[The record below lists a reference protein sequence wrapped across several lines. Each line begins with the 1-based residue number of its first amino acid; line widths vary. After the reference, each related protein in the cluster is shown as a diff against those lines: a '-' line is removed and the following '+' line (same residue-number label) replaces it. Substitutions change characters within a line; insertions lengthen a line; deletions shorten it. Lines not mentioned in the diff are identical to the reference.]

1 MYLIFDTETTGLP
14 RNFNAPITDL
24 DNWPRVV
31 QLAWQLHDEAGEL
44 ISQQDFIIRPEGFNI
59 PFESERVHG
68 ISTELALAVGESLSD
83 VLALFNKDLT
93 RAKFMVGHNLR
104 FDLNVMGA
112 EYLRMGQETPL
123 TKPVLDT
130 CTENSALLCQIP
142 GGRGGKFKLPTLT
155 ELHQHLFNE
164 PFNEAHNATAD
175 VEATTRCF
183 LELLRQEHYTLEEI
197 LQEPGYFES
206 YRTLNPAPIQK
217 IGIQHVNLK
226 AESEKL
232 RAAKRPAQ
240 DPPVVKS
247 AISLDSDG
255 LVFAHLHNHT
265 QYSILQST
273 AEVSALIHK
282 AVTLKQPAVALTDT
296 GNMMAAFQF
305 EKIASAHNA
314 KVQVARAEAEANGEP
329 FDQQEIL
336 PIIGCEFNVCRSHQ
350 DKTVK
355 DNGYQIVCLAK
366 NKNGYQNLIKL
377 ASIAYTQGMYYVPR
391 IDKELLIQYKEDLI
405 VLSGNLYGEIPSL
418 LLNVGERQAEEALLW
433 WKSEFASDFY
443 IEIGRHGLEVEER
456 LNPMLVALA
465 DQHQVK
471 IVATNNTYYV
481 EQKDAIAHDVLLC
494 VKDNELVETPKGRGR
509 GFRYGLEN
517 DSYYMRSTEE
527 MLALFSDLPQAI
539 ANVAEIIEKCEHY
552 GLAREVLLPAF
563 DIPAEFIDPQDA
575 IDGGKRGENA
585 FLRHLTYEGA
595 KRRYTELTTE
605 ITERIDFELATIEK
619 TGYPGYFL
627 IVQDFCNAA
636 RQMGVSVGP
645 GRGSA
650 AGSAVAYCI
659 GITNVDPIQ
668 YDLLFER
675 FLNPDRVSMPDIDID
690 FDDEGRGRV
699 IDYVINKYG
708 ANQVAQIITYGT
720 MAAKS
725 AIRDTA
731 RVMNLPLPEADRL
744 AKLIPDLSL
753 RKLFSMPEPE
763 LIDKLRNQEAI
774 GNAKELRRI
783 YQGSDLQ
790 AQVLQKAMEI
800 EGSVRNTGIH
810 ACGVIITP
818 DDLTNFVPVATAK
831 DSDMVCTQYDNAVA
845 EAAGL
850 LKMDFLGLKTLTLI
864 KDAVRLVKENRGIDL
879 DPDTFPIDDEATY
892 ALFQRGETVG
902 IFQYESP
909 GMQKHLKEL
918 RPTLF
923 ADLIAMNALYR
934 PGPMEY
940 IPSYCKRKHG
950 EEPIIYDLQDCEEY
964 LQETYGI
971 TVYQEQVMLLSQKLA
986 DFTKGE
992 ADTLR
997 KAMGKKDR
1005 KVLDKMKP
1013 TFIERATAKGHAA
1026 PTLEKIWKDWEA
1038 FASYAFNKS
1047 HSTCYAWVAYQTA
1060 YLKANYPAEYMA
1072 SVLSNNMSDIKQV
1085 SFFMEE
1091 CRRMGIEV
1099 LGPDINESGFTF
1111 SVNAAGAIRFGLGA
1125 IKGMGSGP
1133 VEAILEERKN
1143 GPFESIFDVTKRIN
1157 LRLCNKRAFES
1168 LVYAGGF
1175 DSFKDVHRA
1184 QYMVADANGRTFLD
1198 AAIRYGA
1205 SVQEQA
1211 QSAQHSMFGE
1221 ATGTTMP
1228 APTFPRTEEWPA
1240 IYKLNR
1246 EKEVVGIFI
1255 SGHPLDDYKV
1265 EISSFCTG
1273 TVSMLN
1279 DPAAYL
1285 GRDLLIAAIITNAE
1299 HRITKRG
1306 DAFGSLIIED
1316 YQEAFKLNLFNE
1328 SYLKFKHFMEPGT
1341 FVAIKGRIEVPR
1353 FRQYP
1358 EFVVHQI
1365 ELLQELRDKRAKM
1378 LKLRFS
1384 AKQLDQMVIEQLHE
1398 LFEANPGA
1406 CQLHFTVFDPLDGVE
1421 VSLPSRSVKV
1431 QPSSQLFKELARLDI
1446 QFKLN

>member
-1 MYLIFDTETTGLP
+1 MYLVFDTETTGLP
-14 RNFNAPITDL
+14 RDFKAPITDL

-44 ISQQDFIIRPEGFNI
+44 IIQKDYIIRPDGFNI
-59 PFESERVHG
+59 PFESERIHG
-68 ISTELALAVGESLSD
+68 ISTELALAVGENLST
-83 VLALFNKDLT
+83 VLELFQKDLA
-93 RAKFMVGHNLR
+93 RSNFMVGHNLK
-104 FDLNVMGA
+104 FDLNVLGC
-112 EYLRMGQETPL
+112 EFIRLGQETPL

-130 CTENSALLCQIP
+130 CTERSAQLCQIP

-155 ELHQHLFNE
+155 ELHLHLFNE
-164 PFNEAHNATAD
+164 GFNEAHNATAD
-175 VEATTRCF
+175 VESTARCF
-183 LELLRQEHYTLEEI
+183 LELLRKAQYTLEEI
-197 LQEPGYFES
+197 HQESGYFES
-206 YRTLNPAPIQK
+206 YQALNPKPIQK
-217 IGIQHVNLK
+217 IGLQHLNLK
-226 AESEKL
+226 AESNKL
-232 RAAKRPAQ
+232 YALKKPLPK
-240 DPPVVKS
+240 PPSRQPNQEIKKE
-247 AISLDSDG
+247 G

-273 AEVSALIHK
+273 AEVGALIQK
-282 AVTLKQPAVALTDT
+282 AVALGQPAVALTDT

-305 EKIASAHNA
+305 EKLAAAHNSKITA
-314 KVQVARAEAEANGEP
+314 ARAEAAISGTP
-329 FDQQEIL
+329 FEGQEIL
-336 PIIGCEFNVCRSHQ
+336 PIIGCEFNVCRAHQ
-350 DKTVK
+350 DKSVQ

-377 ASIAYTQGMYYVPR
+377 ASIAYTKGMYYVPR
-391 IDKELLIQYKEDLI
+391 IDRELLSRFKDDLI

-433 WKSEFASDFY
+433 WKAEFGSDFY
-443 IEIGRHGLEVEER
+443 LEIGRHGLEVEER
-456 LNPMLVALA
+456 LNPLLVHLAL
-465 DQHQVK
+465 QHQVK
-471 IVATNNTYYV
+471 LIATNNTYYV

-494 VKDNELVETPKGRGR
+494 VKGNELVETPIGRGR

-527 MLALFSDLPQAI
+527 MLTLFSDLPEAI
-539 ANVAEIIEKCEHY
+539 ANISEIIEKCASY

-563 DIPAEFIDPQDA
+563 DIPTAFVAAQDA
-575 IDGGKRGENA
+575 QDGGKRGENA
-585 FLRHLTYEGA
+585 FLRHLAYEGA
-595 KRRYTELTTE
+595 KKRYTELTQE
-605 ITERIDFELATIEK
+605 IIERLDFELATIEN

-650 AGSAVAYCI
+650 AGSAVAYCT
-659 GITNVDPIQ
+659 GITNVDPIK

-675 FLNPDRVSMPDIDID
+675 FLNPDRISMPDIDID
-690 FDDEGRGRV
+690 FDDEGRSRV

-744 AKLIPDLSL
+744 AKLVPDISL
-753 RKLFSMPEPE
+753 RQLFTIPEPE
-763 LIDKLRNQEAI
+763 LLDKLRNQEAI
-774 GNAKELRRI
+774 LNAKELRRV
-783 YQGSDLQ
+783 YLGTDLK
-790 AQVLQKAMEI
+790 AQVLQKAMQI

-831 DSDMVCTQYDNAVA
+831 DSDMVCTQYDNSVA
-845 EAAGL
+845 EDAGL

-864 KDAVRLVKENRGIDL
+864 KDAVRLVKENHGIEL
-879 DPDTFPIDDEATY
+879 DPDTFSLEDTNTY
-892 ALFQRGETVG
+892 GLFQRGETVG
-902 IFQYESP
+902 IFQYESA

-918 RPTLF
+918 RPTVF

-950 EEPIIYDLQDCEEY
+950 DEPIVYDLPDCEEY
-964 LQETYGI
+964 LKETYGI

-986 DFTKGE
+986 NFTKGE

-1013 TFIERATAKGHAA
+1013 TFIERATLKGHPA
-1026 PTLEKIWKDWEA
+1026 PTLEKVWKDWEA

-1091 CRRMGIEV
+1091 CRRMGLQV
-1099 LGPDINESGFTF
+1099 LGPDINESSFTF
-1111 SVNAAGAIRFGLGA
+1111 SVNTSGAVRFGLGA
-1125 IKGMGSGP
+1125 IRGLGSGP
-1133 VEAILEERKN
+1133 VEAIINERNN
-1143 GPFESIFDVTKRIN
+1143 GPFNSIFEVTQRIN

-1168 LVYAGGF
+1168 LAYAGGF
-1175 DSFKDVHRA
+1175 DSFEEAHRA
-1184 QYMVADANGRTFLD
+1184 QYFAADANGRTFLE

-1205 SVQEQA
+1205 SLQEQA

-1221 ATGTTMP
+1221 ATGTSMP
-1228 APTFPRTEEWPA
+1228 IPTIPHCEDWPA

-1273 TVSMLN
+1273 NVAMLN
-1279 DPAAYL
+1279 DPSAFL
-1285 GRDLLIAAIITNAE
+1285 GRDLLLAAVVTNAE

-1306 DAFGSLIIED
+1306 DAFGSLFIED

-1328 SYLKFKHFMEPGT
+1328 TYLKFKHFMEPGT

-1353 FRQYP
+1353 HRQYA
-1358 EFVVHQI
+1358 EFVVHHI

-1378 LKLRFS
+1378 LKLRFT
-1384 AKQLDQMVIEQLHE
+1384 AKQLDQIVIEQLHE
-1398 LFEANPGA
+1398 LFEANPGT
-1406 CQLHFTVFDPLDGVE
+1406 CQLHFTVFDPLDGLE

-1431 QPSSQLFKELARLDI
+1431 QPSSHLFKELAKMDI